1 MRNHLEELLPGLVTV
16 LGPAGVG
23 EPGEEPGQA
32 QAAELGEVAAGVQVD
47 VEVGGQVD
55 VDQEHQ
61 VEAPPDLEHHL
72 HTCIVYVQSYKYL
85 DTLYTLNNEHNQR
98 STYHVTNN
106 KFLFLN
112 HFK

>member
-1 MRNHLEELLPGLVTV
+1 MRSHLEELLPGLVTV

-85 DTLYTLNNEHNQR
+85 
-98 STYHVTNN
+98 
-106 KFLFLN
+106 
-112 HFK
+112 HFFHFIYLMNIISDQHIM